1 MQEPIN
7 LTGQSVNGFLFTKK
21 LFADAQSTCYLAQH
35 DSGAS
40 YLIKHQEYPSP
51 ALLKGIAATG
61 RNPEEYFVSRVR
73 AMCGEMEQIK
83 AAAQTDSHLS
93 EPADLMVTRRASGFP
108 FDLFLCEK
116 HRGTLTQQ
124 IKQKGLTLGEGFK
137 IAKDVLSGLKTLH
150 AANLLHG
157 NICFD
162 SVFCGDQNTYVLGGY
177 SAIRP
182 EKENLAFLTAGDI
195 ATYMAPEVLAGEV
208 YDKQSEVYAAGIMLY
223 MLFNNNRLPYPD
235 MQTAIRER
243 MSNKI
248 MPMPVRAPE
257 AIGQVILRA
266 LSDRAN
272 RYPDA
277 IAFLEALEQSQ
288 GVSAE
293 NAKMLLFSPVSEG
306 VSGETT
312 DLRKELGNMPP
323 VQPPVQPKPPVIP
336 VVPPVDFEEE
346 PKKSGKGLV
355 IALILVSILLVGT
368 VTVGVLEWTGVIN
381 LFGGNDSKKPE
392 EPADTSFEIVIPDF
406 DNIEFKDEKD
416 SRNITVLN
424 KKDNQPLSDEDMKRI
439 TFETTDKDIV
449 TVTEDGKITP
459 VDDGKANIKVV
470 LDGKKVLDECAIHVR
485 IHELFEE
492 DVQDILDAG
501 NGTFGVYVYDL
512 KRDKEY
518 RWDMSDEV
526 LGCSALVN
534 IPTLYAINKY
544 GYEYTSSVWVEDT
557 YPGGKRSFTDSE
569 IDDYYD
575 MGEVVKRMLD
585 NSGNDALN
593 SLMNTIGVSNI
604 QRYMDNNGFYDTSVV
619 GTLYRDRQPGDPENQ
634 STAYEL
640 GTMFKEMLESDDTF
654 GGSFLEEY
662 FLMKAPDRE
671 AGMGSELGSKYL
683 QHYGETTSEK
693 FNEIA
698 YVDDGDKEFI
708 IVFLSKANNAAG
720 KNKNKNEISKNL
732 AEYVYNKL

>member
-21 LFADAQSTCYLAQH
+21 LSADAQSTCYLAQH

-51 ALLKGIAATG
+51 ALLKGIASTG

-73 AMCGEMEQIK
+73 AMCNEVEQIK
-83 AAAQTDSHLS
+83 AVAQSNSHLS
-93 EPADLMVTRRASGFP
+93 EPAELMVTRRAGGFP

-116 HRGTLTQQ
+116 HREPLTQQ

-137 IAKDVLSGLKTLH
+137 VAKDVLNGLKSMH
-150 AANLLHG
+150 AANVLHG
-157 NICFD
+157 NLSIN
-162 SVFCGDQNTYVLGGY
+162 SVFCGDQNTFVLGGY

-182 EKENLAFLTAGDI
+182 EKENLASLSAGDI
-195 ATYMAPEVLAGEV
+195 AMYMAPEVLAGEM
-208 YDKQSEVYAAGIMLY
+208 YDKQSEVYAVGIMLY

-266 LSDRAN
+266 LTDRAN

-277 IAFLEALEQSQ
+277 IAFLEALEQTQ
-288 GVSAE
+288 GIPAE
-293 NAKMLLFSPVSEG
+293 NAKMMLFAPSPESAMG
-306 VSGETT
+306 GETT
-312 DLRKELGNMPP
+312 DLRKELGEMPP
-323 VQPPVQPKPPVIP
+323 VHHQPPVIP
-336 VVPPVDFEEE
+336 VKPTVVYEEK
-346 PKKSGKGLV
+346 PKKSRKGLV
-355 IALILVSILLVGT
+355 IALILVSVLLVGAL
-368 VTVGVLEWTGVIN
+368 TVGVLEWTGVIN
-381 LFGGNDSKKPE
+381 LFGSEQSDAIDTE
-392 EPADTSFEIVIPDF
+392 DTSFEITIPDF
-406 DNIEFKDEKD
+406 DEIEFKDAKET
-416 SRNITVLN
+416 RNITVLN
-424 KKDNQPLSDEDMKRI
+424 KKNDKPLSDEEMERI
-439 TFETTDKDIV
+439 TFESSDEDIV
-449 TVTEDGKITP
+449 LVSEDGVITP
-459 VDDGKANIKVV
+459 VDDGEATVKVI
-470 LDGKKVLDECAIHVR
+470 LDGKEELEKCKIIVR

-492 DVQDILDAG
+492 DVQEILDNG
-501 NGTFGVYVYDL
+501 NGTYGVYVYDL

-518 RWDMSDEV
+518 RWDMADNI

-534 IPTLYAINKY
+534 IPTLYALNEY
-544 GYEYTSSVWVEDT
+544 GYSYSSSVWVEDT

-569 IDDYYD
+569 IDEYYD
-575 MGEVVKRMLD
+575 MGEVVKRMLN

-593 SLMNTIGVSNI
+593 SLMNEVGVYDI
-604 QRYMDNNGFYDTSVV
+604 QRSMNNNGFYDTSVV
-619 GTLYRDRQPGDPENQ
+619 GTLSRDRQPGDPENQ

-640 GTMFKEMLESDDTF
+640 GTMFKKMLQNNSYTF
-654 GGSFLEEY
+654 GGSFLKQY
-662 FLMKAPDRE
+662 FLMKSPDRE
-671 AGMGSELGSKYL
+671 AGMGSELGDDYL

-698 YVDDGDKEFI
+698 YVNDGDKEFI
-708 IVFLSKANNAAG
+708 IVFLSKADNAAG
-720 KNKNKNEISKNL
+720 KNKNKNEISKDL
-732 AEYVYNKL
+732 AEYVYDKL